1 MAFVL
6 LFALGVPSLMAVIVI
21 LPVVSCS
28 LFSWFAMSAARVRS
42 VIATLFA
49 GALAGVVGTM
59 ICPVGYL
66 ILSLIGQRNHAQ
78 MGGLGVLV
86 IGFLIVFSATLGG
99 TIAASLMLGFS
110 RTGKL

>member
-1 MAFVL
+1 
-6 LFALGVPSLMAVIVI
+6 MAVIVI
-21 LPVVSCS
+21 LPVVTCS

-42 VIATLFA
+42 VIATLFV
-49 GALAGVVGTM
+49 GSIAGVVGTL
-59 ICPVGYL
+59 ICPAGYL
-66 ILSLIGQRNHAQ
+66 ILSLAGQRNHAQ
-78 MGGLGVLV
+78 MGGLGVLL